1 MTKFEAGKEYPLRN
15 GWKAKVLMTDSGGNY
30 PLIGAY
36 YDEHRKVWETATW
49 TEDGRSLFGD
59 DSDPLA
65 ADLLPPLKP
74 KHAGWVNVYKAH
86 HGERLWASLHESRE
100 DCDYS
105 FSTSGKRI
113 ACIRIE
119 FEEGEGL

>member
-15 GWKAKVLMTDSGGNY
+15 GWKAEVYRTDGGGDY
-30 PLIGAY
+30 PIFGAY
-36 YDEHRKVWETATW
+36 FDENKQEWRAATW
-49 TEDGRSLFGD
+49 SEYGQICIGD
-59 DSDPLA
+59 PDELD
-65 ADLLPPLKP
+65 LPPPSKP